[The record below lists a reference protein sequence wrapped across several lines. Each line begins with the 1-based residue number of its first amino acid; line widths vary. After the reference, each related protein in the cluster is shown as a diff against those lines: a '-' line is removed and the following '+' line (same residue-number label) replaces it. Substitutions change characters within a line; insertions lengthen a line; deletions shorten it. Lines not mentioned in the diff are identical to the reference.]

1 MRPLPRRRSA
11 RAARVGLTIDLGEV
25 RHLDTAFDES
35 VRQAAIRYAQSREK
49 LLKALDR
56 VSEAALGSG
65 DLDMFL
71 RDLLRATLDGTASV
85 DTAVV
90 LLREGNLLRVP
101 AAVGLEEDLGQ
112 LPPVKIGD
120 GFAGH
125 VAAEQQ
131 PVFLRDAATDPR
143 VTSEVIQNKGVRA

>member
-1 MRPLPRRRSA
+1 MLRPYVHAADLSQRRDQPRVIRRPDEIRGPRQPIGGDIAEAIDAAFDFAVIA
-11 RAARVGLTIDLGEV
+11 REAARPDVIDALIEIGGV
-25 RHLDTAFDES
+25 
-35 VRQAAIRYAQSREK
+35 VRQIG
-49 LLKALDR
+49 
-56 VSEAALGSG
+56 V
-65 DLDMFL
+65 
-71 RDLLRATLDGTASV
+71 
-85 DTAVV
+85 
-90 LLREGNLLRVP
+90 
-101 AAVGLEEDLGQ
+101 EEDLGQ